1 MPKKPEQEEEK
12 TPAAWGSPEQDRAD
26 EANRRGE
33 AQGRRIA
40 ALFLEAINGY
50 PERGGPR

>member
-1 MPKKPEQEEEK
+1 MAKKPEQDGQ
-12 TPAAWGSPEQDRAD
+12 TTAGGASPEQDRVD

-33 AQGRRIA
+33 VQGRRIA

-50 PERGGPR
+50 PERRGPR